1 MDCGSI
7 YALAFCTGIKII
19 LCGINLK
26 KMKKNR
32 KEKRLLGLLF
42 LFFAVC
48 FCSGCR
54 GCSKVKLDKQKNAML
69 WEISGNGL
77 SHKSYLFGTMH
88 GGGHNFTQE
97 EIFMAFPQLREILGN
112 VSCIYLEQ
120 SKNFN
125 DSAVVADCMASAS
138 VFMKADEASEYNT
151 LPQGVSYQGLYDNEE
166 QFRFVDNFF
175 CEKLHRFSYVQFK
188 PAYWVERLRL
198 MKMKGNVKA
207 VSVDDCLYHDALQKN
222 IKVLGLETY
231 EESARALVE
240 TIRDTA
246 EYHKSLTEQAVDLYN
261 VISQIEKVSASASCH
276 EMYLSGDLE
285 KLYTHSQSLIPKG
298 VDDSKMV
305 AERNIKWLKKIEGHL
320 KDRACLIAVGVMH
333 LPGDKGLISLLRD
346 KGYIVQPVRN
356 E

>member
-138 VFMKADEASEYNT
+138 VFTNADEASEYNT
-151 LPQGVSYQGLYDNEE
+151 LPQGESYHGLYDNEE
-166 QFRFVDNFF
+166 QFRVVDNFF

-198 MKMKGNVKA
+198 MKMKGNGKA
-207 VSVDDCLYHDALQKN
+207 VSVDDCLYHDALQKD
-222 IKVLGLETY
+222 IKVFGLETY
-231 EESARALVE
+231 EELARTMVE

-246 EYHKSLTEQAVDLYN
+246 EYHKSLKEQAVDN
-261 VISQIEKVSASASCH
+261 VISQIEKVSASVPCH
-276 EMYLSGDLE
+276 EMYLSGELE
-285 KLYTHSQSLIPKG
+285 KLYTHSLSLIPKG

-333 LPGDKGLISLLRD
+333 LPGDKGLISLLLD
-346 KGYIVQPVRN
+346 KGYVVQPVR
-356 E
+356 

>member
-1 MDCGSI
+1 
-7 YALAFCTGIKII
+7 
-19 LCGINLK
+19 
-26 KMKKNR
+26 MKKNR
-32 KEKRLLGLLF
+32 KGGSLLGLLV

-54 GCSKVKLDKQKNAML
+54 GCSNVKLNSQKDGML

-138 VFMKADEASEYNT
+138 VFTKADEASEYNT
-151 LPQGVSYQGLYDNEE
+151 LPQGESYHGLYDNEE
-166 QFRFVDNFF
+166 QFRLVDNFF
-175 CEKLHRFSYVQFK
+175 SEKLHRFSYVQFK

-198 MKMKGNVKA
+198 MKMKGNGKA
-207 VSVDDCLYHDALQKN
+207 VSVDDCLYHDALQKD
-222 IKVLGLETY
+222 IKVFGLETY
-231 EESARALVE
+231 EELARTMVE

-246 EYHKSLTEQAVDLYN
+246 EYHKSLKEQAVDLYN
-261 VISQIEKVSASASCH
+261 VISQIEKVSASVPCH
-276 EMYLSGDLE
+276 EMYLSGELE

-305 AERNIKWLKKIEGHL
+305 AERNIKWLNKIEGHL

-346 KGYIVQPVRN
+346 KGYVVQPVRN

>member
-97 EIFMAFPQLREILGN
+97 EIFTAFPQLCEVLEN
-112 VSCIYLEQ
+112 VSCMYLEQ

-138 VFMKADEASEYNT
+138 VFTKADEASEYNT
-151 LPQGVSYQGLYDNEE
+151 LPQGESYHGLYDNEE
-166 QFRFVDNFF
+166 QFRLVDNFF
-175 CEKLHRFSYVQFK
+175 SEKLHRFSYVQFK

-198 MKMKGNVKA
+198 IRLKGKVRT
-207 VSVDDCLYHDALQKN
+207 VSVDDCLYHGALQKN
-222 IKVLGLETY
+222 IKVFGLETY
-231 EESARALVE
+231 EELARTLVE

-246 EYHKSLTEQAVDLYN
+246 EYHKSLKEQAVDLYN
-261 VISQIEKVSASASCH
+261 VIAQIEKVSVSAPFH

-285 KLYTHSQSLIPKG
+285 KLYAHNQSLIPKG

-305 AERNIKWLKKIEGHL
+305 AERNIKWLKKIEDHL

-346 KGYIVQPVRN
+346 KGYVVQPVR
-356 E
+356 